1 MDTNS
6 SDCFQYGSFITS
18 DTVRLEKEYEKAE
31 KELEFLTDHG
41 HIGYILLKT
50 DTDGKTHPEIRS
62 FLPAR
67 KCFTEEPIVEGCVI
81 AISII
86 AVCILVALL

>member
-6 SDCFQYGSFITS
+6 SDCIQYGSFITS
-18 DTVRLEKEYEKAE
+18 DSIRLEKEYKEAE
-31 KELEFLTDHG
+31 KELEFLTEHG
-41 HIGYILLKT
+41 HIGYILLET

-67 KCFTEEPIVEGCVI
+67 KYFTEEPIIFGCII
-81 AISII
+81 AISI
-86 AVCILVALL
+86 AVCIMVALL